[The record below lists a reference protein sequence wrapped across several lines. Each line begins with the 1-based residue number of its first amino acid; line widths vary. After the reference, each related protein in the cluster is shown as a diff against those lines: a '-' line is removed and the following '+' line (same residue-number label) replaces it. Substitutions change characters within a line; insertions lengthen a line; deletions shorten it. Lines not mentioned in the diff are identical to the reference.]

1 MISEFEIRRD
11 PVTSLDGI
19 EKQMERAV
27 ASQRADIE
35 KLLAEKINRE
45 KEDAQKKIE
54 EAEREFSGVRN
65 TLAEHRAA
73 LLEFQTAKDQIQS
86 QIREHLDRAGS
97 HRRMIEKISLQA
109 GEELVRIGDLEHE
122 LEGIKARAE
131 EKIAAIG
138 KHLNEKYGVKA
149 EFEVAFDI
157 GTVPDGWSDEIHRMK
172 KILEI
177 LAAQNGGEAA
187 GKAEAEARS
196 AEAVPSPVPDSA
208 PVTASAGM
216 DPHTGELQVPLE
228 DQVEQVMA
236 HEAEPAAEP
245 AAKPAVPDETQG
257 EEFRCL
263 LGSLERYRRTEPVV
277 NGTEFAFFQN
287 NGQSILDSEYLISTM
302 AKIFAEASALHA
314 ELKQK
319 ESIKDVFMIKQ
330 EILNQQEIMRKI
342 FFRAV
347 KFCEKEEGSLP
358 LYIST
363 VINVPGLKDFLE
375 RLTMGNWSNASDF
388 TAFMNEAAELKST
401 FEGRVN
407 RRREYVQSVL
417 DQVEGRVSSV
427 N

>member
-1 MISEFEIRRD
+1 MMISEFELRRD
-11 PVTSLDGI
+11 PVTSLDDI

-45 KEDAQKKIE
+45 KEDAQRKIE
-54 EAEREFSGVRN
+54 EAEREFTGVRT

-73 LLEFQTAKDQIQS
+73 MLEFQTAKDNIQS

-138 KHLNEKYGVKA
+138 RHLDERYGVKA
-149 EFEVAFDI
+149 EFEAAFDI
-157 GTVPDGWSDEIHRMK
+157 GTVPDGWSHEIHRMK

-177 LAAQNGGEAA
+177 LAAENGGEAQE
-187 GKAEAEARS
+187 KAEAEAPS
-196 AEAVPSPVPDSA
+196 VDAVPSPAPDSA
-208 PVTASAGM
+208 PVTASAVM
-216 DPHTGELQVPLE
+216 DTHTGELQIPLE
-228 DQVEQVMA
+228 VQVEQVMA
-236 HEAEPAAEP
+236 HEAEP
-245 AAKPAVPDETQG
+245 AKPAVPDETQG
-257 EEFRCL
+257 EEFRGL

-388 TAFMNEAAELKST
+388 TAFMNEAAELKNT
-401 FEGRVN
+401 FEGRVT
-407 RRREYVQSVL
+407 RRRDYVQSVL